1 MNNSNFED
9 IHLNNSSVFSPSL
22 DRSDLINLHGDN
34 LNLIGIDSTIG
45 NFNFLSLGTVSNLT
59 PLISNRLN
67 EYNYINIIEMDGTDG
82 YGLTNSSLDI
92 GTMLVPGGSY
102 IDKLVIDCTELI
114 YSGGSPTFSFGI
126 LGLTASLEIAVS
138 EISNKVKVFDLSN
151 GLLDGTKSVTD
162 TILSASLSGGTI
174 ITSGLVSMEVSLKL
188 SID

>member
-1 MNNSNFED
+1 LLNTSFNSHNEPIIDNPTHAFEK
-9 IHLNNSSVFSPSL
+9 LKQ
-22 DRSDLINLHGDN
+22 
-34 LNLIGIDSTIG
+34 GI
-45 NFNFLSLGTVSNLT
+45 
-59 PLISNRLN
+59 
-67 EYNYINIIEMDGTDG
+67 
-82 YGLTNSSLDI
+82 
-92 GTMLVPGGSY
+92 

-126 LGLTASLEIAVS
+126 SGLTASLEIAVS

-174 ITSGLVSMEVSLKL
+174 ITSGTVSMEVSLKL